1 MTQLMRGFSDKKAG
15 DKVQLD
21 NYDQLLPYFGDMG
34 VWQFSTIALLWPPS
48 MAGGIIVL
56 LSSFTALEP
65 RALRCALE
73 VRIPN

>member
-1 MTQLMRGFSDKKAG
+1 MRGFSDKKAG